1 MRLNINLDLDN
12 IDNLFILNFLNEE
25 ININISQ
32 LYNLSTYLEQIRRIK
47 NIHNYIIN
55 KDNILHAA
63 VYSTDENNDYW
74 IVLDKDYNFI
84 DIRIPND
91 EYYKKYSE
99 NDKKYWLS
107 NLTENEIKIVKLLMS
122 K

>member
-1 MRLNINLDLDN
+1 MKLNINLDLDN
-12 IDNLFILNFLNEE
+12 INNSFILDFLNEE
-25 ININISQ
+25 IDINISQ
-32 LYNLSTYLEQIRRIK
+32 LYNLSTYLEQIIKIK
-47 NIHNYIIN
+47 NINNYIYN

-74 IVLDKDYNFI
+74 IVLDKDYNFF

-91 EYYKKYSE
+91 EYYKKHSE
-99 NDKKYWLS
+99 NDRKSWFS